1 MDQQTRNQPSTF
13 DLGAT
18 WGAGASL
25 RTCVS
30 QGLRFLLAL
39 ESFNALPTLQSR
51 TGQERLG
58 QGWKWWWNCCSNKCA
73 MHGAIDIDINPWVM
87 DSVGTP
93 SYAAGGKL
101 EQQVEEP
108 EPVQTADETVQSTSV
123 FRGCHG
129 DVSFLL
135 HTFKSILHIFG
146 SCLERLERERDERE
160 WDSTTV
166 KTVCSKLLL
175 VLGRTFCVYFF
186 VARNSELRPGE
197 WL

>member
-1 MDQQTRNQPSTF
+1 MVKSWRMGFVIMDQQTR
-13 DLGAT
+13 GAT
-18 WGAGASL
+18 EVLELPCGHAFHKD
-25 RTCVS
+25 CVS
-30 QGLRFLLAL
+30 CWLLNRSTRCPL
-39 ESFNALPTLQSR
+39 CN
-51 TGQERLG
+51 QELD
-58 QGWKWWWNCCSNKCA
+58 KSDLAMKHDETCCSNKCA

-129 DVSFLL
+129 DFSFLL

-146 SCLERLERERDERE
+146 SCLERLERKRRKRMRFHHCED
-160 WDSTTV
+160 
-166 KTVCSKLLL
+166 CLL
-175 VLGRTFCVYFF
+175 
-186 VARNSELRPGE
+186 
-197 WL
+197 

>member
-1 MDQQTRNQPSTF
+1 
-13 DLGAT
+13 
-18 WGAGASL
+18 
-25 RTCVS
+25 
-30 QGLRFLLAL
+30 
-39 ESFNALPTLQSR
+39 
-51 TGQERLG
+51 
-58 QGWKWWWNCCSNKCA
+58 

-129 DVSFLL
+129 DFSFLL

-160 WDSTTV
+160 
-166 KTVCSKLLL
+166 
-175 VLGRTFCVYFF
+175 
-186 VARNSELRPGE
+186 
-197 WL
+197 